1 MQLFRRMF
9 DGYLSFQ
16 RQILLCGGLQI
27 GVVLDKINELF
38 GRLKIEVL
46 INK

>member
-1 MQLFRRMF
+1 MF